1 MNTATTTLG
10 SIRFMTEAA
19 HIECY
24 LTHSELAPQRYTLVE
39 QHVKGNHNFV
49 MTGYDG
55 INEAADAYEA
65 AAERV
70 KSSIAKALAAL

>member
-19 HIECY
+19 YIECY
-24 LTHSELAPQRYTLVE
+24 LTHCDLTEPPYTLVE

-49 MTGYDG
+49 MTHFDNV
-55 INEAADAYEA
+55 NEAADAYEA

>member
-1 MNTATTTLG
+1 MNKYTTTLG
-10 SIRFMTEAA
+10 SIRFTTEAA

-24 LTHSELAPQRYTLVE
+24 LIRDEFTEQPYTLVE

-49 MTGYDG
+49 MTGFDEVH
-55 INEAADAYEA
+55 EACTAYEA

-70 KSSIAKALAAL
+70 KASIYRALGAL